1 MGRSYLE
8 PENQHPGVVEMHMN
22 LHEMILRLA
31 GRVSDARLAKIRQ
44 PLHEGDWQMAGAEL
58 EAVAFTHKVLLPTQG
73 MTQLPRRVTEPGWQ
87 RKQPFQPTGE
97 FDAVL
102 PLKNYSFTPFPPE
115 HLGQLP
121 PNWLDLLDIS
131 AGEPSVPYRQLVA
144 LYGWS
149 HCPLVPGLNPEDG
162 VVGIWQAWRSGP
174 DADSPLKRIYV
185 VELDAKADPSSFER
199 SALTDLFVAAS
210 PLTRPGEQLVEAYR
224 SGWELPEYHRRAQF
238 NGVLVWARYPGT
250 VHVVA
255 ESGGR
260 AGARVPGT
268 DFSTD
273 GLVVWPGPGNGELS
287 TVDDVAKFRAFV
299 ALRKAGKVA

>member
-1 MGRSYLE
+1 MGRSYLV
-8 PENQHPGVVEMHMN
+8 PEHQNPGVVEMYMN

-31 GRVSDARLAKIRQ
+31 GRIPDEKLAKIRAT
-44 PLHEGDWQMAGAEL
+44 LHEGDWQMTGAEL
-58 EAVAFTHKVLLPTQG
+58 EAVAFTYKVLLPTQG

-87 RKQPFQPTGE
+87 TNKPLEPAGDFNT
-97 FDAVL
+97 VL
-102 PLKNYSFTPFPPE
+102 PLKNYTFTPFPPQY
-115 HLGQLP
+115 LGQLP
-121 PNWLDLLDIS
+121 ANWLDLLDIS
-131 AGEPSVPYRQLVA
+131 AGEPAIPYRQLRE
-144 LYGWS
+144 LYGWDHS
-149 HCPLVPGLNPEDG
+149 PLVPGLGPDDG
-162 VVGIWQAWRSGP
+162 VTGIWQSWRSGP
-174 DADSPLKRIYV
+174 DPDSPVKRIYII
-185 VELDAKADPSSFER
+185 ELHPKADPSEYESLAR
-199 SALTDLFVAAS
+199 TDLTIANRS
-210 PLTRPGEQLVEAYR
+210 EEQLLEAYR

-287 TVDDVAKFRAFV
+287 TVDDVAKFRAFL